1 MIKDQT
7 PITDQDRARIA
18 AAIHAAEQKTAG
30 DIVCVLMRS
39 SSSYSYAPILWSSFV
54 ALLSPWLLVFTT
66 QLSVV
71 RILAL
76 QVAIFFVASLL
87 LMWTPL
93 RMALVPRA
101 VKRTRAH
108 RAGMEQFF
116 ARGIAQTK
124 NRMGVMIFV
133 SLAEHY
139 AQVVADDGIAARVDH
154 AVWRETVDALTSQ
167 IAKGRIADGFV
178 VAIGRC
184 GAVMAEIAPADGA
197 SHVLPDRIYVL

>member
-1 MIKDQT
+1 MIEDRA
-7 PITDQDRARIA
+7 PITDDDRARIA
-18 AAIHAAEQKTAG
+18 AAIHAAERKTAG
-30 DIVCVLMRS
+30 DIVCVLMRA
-39 SSSYSYAPILWSSFV
+39 SSSYSYAPLLWASFV
-54 ALLSPWLLVFTT
+54 ALLSPWALVFAT

-71 RILAL
+71 RILAA
-76 QVAIFFVASLL
+76 QVAIFVAVGIL

-116 ARGIAQTK
+116 ARGITQTK

-139 AQVVADDGIAARVDH
+139 AHVVADDGIAARVDH
-154 AVWRETVDALTSQ
+154 AVWRETVDALTTN
-167 IAKGRIADGFV
+167 IAKGRVADGFIA
-178 VAIGRC
+178 AIERC
-184 GAVMAEIAPADGA
+184 GAVMAEIAPSDGTGHA
-197 SHVLPDRIYVL
+197 LPDRIYVL

>member
-1 MIKDQT
+1 MIKDRT
-7 PITDQDRARIA
+7 PIADQDRARIA

-93 RMALVPRA
+93 RMALVPRS

-154 AVWRETVDALTSQ
+154 AVWRETVDALTAQ
-167 IAKGRIADGFV
+167 IAQGRIADGFV
-178 VAIGRC
+178 AAIGRC
-184 GAVMAEIAPADGA
+184 GDVMAQIAPADGSGHA
-197 SHVLPDRIYVL
+197 LPDRIYVL

>member
-1 MIKDQT
+1 MIEDRA
-7 PITDQDRARIA
+7 PIAEDDRARIA

-30 DIVCVLMRS
+30 DIVCVLMRA
-39 SSSYSYAPILWSSFV
+39 SSSYSYAPLLWASLI
-54 ALLSPWLLVFTT
+54 ALLSPWALVAAT
-66 QLSVV
+66 QMSVV
-71 RILAL
+71 RILAA
-76 QVAIFFVASLL
+76 QVAIFVAVGLI

-139 AQVVADDGIAARVDH
+139 AHVVADDGIAARVDH
-154 AVWRETVDALTSQ
+154 AVWRETVDALTSE
-167 IAKGRIADGFV
+167 IAQGHIADGFIA
-178 VAIGRC
+178 AIERC
-184 GAVMAEIAPADGA
+184 GAVMAEIAPPDGTA
-197 SHVLPDRIYVL
+197 HTLPDRIYVL